1 MKSYIKYFGKLGIK
15 LLKFKG
21 MQNQL
26 LKAGQDMFLEYY
38 VGRMMFF
45 SLIAF
50 VMSFVYMLIA
60 FLFIGMGLFGILLA
74 FILSIV
80 SAGFVF
86 FLFYIWPT
94 KLIMSRKE
102 NVESNMPFVINHM
115 SAIATSGVPPHTMFK
130 LIANTSE
137 YGELAKE
144 CGRVVRNMEI
154 LGMDVTSAIKEV
166 SSRTPSIALKTFFNG
181 INSTI
186 LSGGDLKKYLHDAA
200 KESMNDYRLKR
211 EKYISTLA
219 TYADFYVGV
228 LIAAPLFFVSVMS
241 LLAVI
246 GGSLFGVSLPL
257 LMAIGIY
264 VIIPMM
270 NVVFILFVHVTQPSV

>member
-1 MKSYIKYFGKLGIK
+1 MKSYIRYFGKLGIK
-15 LLKFKG
+15 WFKFKN

-38 VGRMMFF
+38 VGRMVFF
-45 SLIAF
+45 SIVAF
-50 VMSFVYMLIA
+50 VMSLVYMLIVFV
-60 FLFIGMGLFGILLA
+60 FLGMGVLGILLA
-74 FILSIV
+74 FILSAI

-86 FLFYIWPT
+86 FLFYIWPV

-102 NVESNMPFVINHM
+102 NIEANMPFVINHM

-130 LIANTSE
+130 LIAGTSE

-144 CGRVVRNMEI
+144 CARVVRNMEA

-166 SSRTPSIALKTFFNG
+166 SSRTPSVSLKTFLSS
-181 INSTI
+181 IASTM
-186 LSGGDLKKYLHDAA
+186 LSGGDLKRYLHDAA

-257 LMAIGIY
+257 LMALGIY

-270 NVVFILFVHVTQPSV
+270 NVIFILFVHITQPSV

>member
-1 MKSYIKYFGKLGIK
+1 MKAYIRYFGKLGIK
-15 LLKFKG
+15 WFKFKG
-21 MQNQL
+21 MQTQL
-26 LKAGQDMFLEYY
+26 LKSGQDLFLEYY

-45 SLIAF
+45 SLLALVLGF
-50 VMSFVYMLIA
+50 AYMSIA
-60 FLFIGMGLFGILLA
+60 FLLFGLGVFGVFLA
-74 FILSIV
+74 FVLSIA

-86 FLFYIWPT
+86 ALFYLWPI
-94 KLIMSRKE
+94 KLIASRKE
-102 NVESNMPFVINHM
+102 NIEANMPFVINHM

-130 LIANTSE
+130 LIADTSE
-137 YGELAKE
+137 YGELSKE

-166 SSRTPSIALKTFFNG
+166 SSRTPSLALKTFLNG
-181 INSTI
+181 ITSTV
-186 LSGGDLKKYLHDAA
+186 LSGGDLKGYLHDAA
-200 KESMNDYRLKR
+200 KEAMNDYRLRR

-257 LMAIGIY
+257 LMALGIY
-264 VIIPMM
+264 VLIPMM
-270 NVVFILFVHVTQPSV
+270 NMIFIIFVHVTQPSV

>member
-1 MKSYIKYFGKLGIK
+1 MKAYIRYFGKLGIQCF
-15 LLKFKG
+15 KFKG

-26 LKAGQDMFLEYY
+26 LKAGQDLFLEYY
-38 VGRMMFF
+38 VGRMVFF

-50 VMSFVYMLIA
+50 IMSFAYMTIA
-60 FLFIGMGLFGILLA
+60 FIFMGMGLFGLFLA
-74 FILSIV
+74 FILSVI

-86 FLFYIWPT
+86 FLFYIWPV

-130 LIANTSE
+130 LIAGTSE
-137 YGELAKE
+137 YGELSKE
-144 CGRVVRNMEI
+144 CARVVRNMEV

-166 SSRTPSIALKTFFNG
+166 GSRTPSGSLKTFLNG
-181 INSTI
+181 IASTI

-200 KESMNDYRLKR
+200 KEAMNDYRLKR

-246 GGSLFGVSLPL
+246 GGSLFGVSLPM

-264 VIIPMM
+264 IIIPMM
-270 NVVFILFVHVTQPSV
+270 NVIFILFVHVTQPSV